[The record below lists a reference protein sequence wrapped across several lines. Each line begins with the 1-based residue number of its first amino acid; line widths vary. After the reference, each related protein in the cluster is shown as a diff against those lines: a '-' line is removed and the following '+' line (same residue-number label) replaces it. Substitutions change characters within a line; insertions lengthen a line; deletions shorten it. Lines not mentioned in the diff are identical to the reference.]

1 MPKTTMNLRVDASLK
16 KDAEKV
22 IDELGLSM
30 SAAITIYLKMI
41 VREKGLPFEV
51 KVKRSAPTS
60 TVKKASRPE
69 DDDDLFDLDLDGDD
83 SIRKAIEKL

>member
-51 KVKRSAPTS
+51 KVIRLAPIS
-60 TVKKASRPE
+60 TVKKVSRPE

>member
-51 KVKRSAPTS
+51 KVKRSAPAS

-69 DDDDLFDLDLDGDD
+69 DDDDLFDFDLDGDD

>member
-51 KVKRSAPTS
+51 KVKRSAS
-60 TVKKASRPE
+60 ALTVKKASRPE

>member
-22 IDELGLSM
+22 INELGLSM

-51 KVKRSAPTS
+51 KVKRSSPAT
-60 TVKKASRPE
+60 TVKKVSRDEDE
-69 DDDDLFDLDLDGDD
+69 DDFLDLDLDGDD
-83 SIRKAIEKL
+83 SIRKAIGKL